1 MSTEFLDPFVDML
14 RDHVPGTAIRESER
28 ALQPP
33 ELWQAIADSGFVNAL
48 VSEERGGAGL
58 SPADV
63 QPLIVACGEYLL
75 PPAFGHTMVARML
88 IASAG
93 CDLPGDPI
101 ILWPQ
106 TPDGRLRSLVA
117 PAACEAALA
126 LVQCGDAF
134 ALRHLV
140 ATPQF
145 EDGFGLVTTAL
156 EGGPP
161 LFEFTIPGVDLM
173 DIAAALTACAMV
185 GAMSR
190 MLGVTLEHA
199 NERQQFGRPL
209 GRFQA
214 IQHQLAVAAEQVALA
229 GVAARG
235 PFVDGVAGFDP
246 VRVAIAKTVANQSAE
261 VLCAVAHSVH
271 GAIGISEEYEL
282 QLYSR
287 RVRRWQQSFGS
298 DAFWARRV
306 GATRLA
312 DPSSSVVD
320 FLRAIQVGSTF
331 CQALPGEESPL

>member
-1 MSTEFLDPFVDML
+1 MSTEFLDPFVDIL
-14 RDHVPGTAIRESER
+14 RDHVSGAEIRESER

-33 ELWQAIADSGFVNAL
+33 ELWQAIADSGFADAL
-48 VSEERGGAGL
+48 VPEERGGAGL
-58 SPADV
+58 SPVDV

-75 PPAFGHTMVARML
+75 PPAFGHSMVARML

-93 CDLPGDPI
+93 YDLPGDPI

-134 ALRHLV
+134 ALRHLL
-140 ATPQF
+140 ASPQI
-145 EDGFGLVTTAL
+145 EDGFGLVATTI
-156 EGGPP
+156 EDGPP
-161 LFEFTIPGVDLM
+161 LLEFTACGIDLIDM
-173 DIAAALTACAMV
+173 AAALTACAMV

-190 MLGVTLEHA
+190 MLGMTLEHA
-199 NERQQFGRPL
+199 NDRQQFGRPL
-209 GRFQA
+209 GKFQT

-235 PFVDGVAGFDP
+235 PFADGVAGFDP
-246 VRVAIAKTVANQSAE
+246 VRVAIAKTVANQAAD

-271 GAIGISEEYEL
+271 GAIGVSEEHDL

-287 RVRRWQQSFGS
+287 RLRRWQQSFGS
-298 DAFWARRV
+298 DAFWARRI
-306 GATRLA
+306 GAARLA

-320 FLRAIQVGSTF
+320 FLRAIRVGSTF
-331 CQALPGEESPL
+331 R